1 MSDEIE
7 ERKLNFPVVRT
18 PLQGVDVEDIASVRA
33 WLLQLTEH
41 RVRNVGRLLPRFR
54 YLHAGLEEVFDVG
67 EPDLGEEHHHAIFHR
82 YLGQR
87 PGVVRRF
94 REGELRVEVD
104 GSYRRAIVVMELDAD
119 DKPDAWWLA
128 WRLIGEREGRVG
140 VFYDEWVIAEG
151 TGKAAFPEACADWF
165 PRGEV
170 VRSEMS
176 EKPTELPMP
185 EILVGLAP
193 LVRPVPQDPMVVLQV
208 VGQLTDAEIAQT
220 GLHGIQV
227 IAFRGLTVEQFIVRG
242 RFQFDVDDFIRTVA
256 QQGDNIDAIALI
268 MVGVMQ
274 LDGLDTRAIIAV
286 AEVQD
291 GRRARRAM
299 PLRFGPNGSIEPPRF
314 WASEMPQAEPGNGW
328 LGVAP
333 TQDISLFP
341 MPPKGQDMAES

>member
-1 MSDEIE
+1 MSRSRSSCLMTGCKPQNRILILEDTKGDGTGWKQSVFVD
-7 ERKLNFPVVRT
+7 KLTFATGIQTGFGGVYVGAPPNLLFFP
-18 PLQGVDVEDIASVRA
+18 DK
-33 WLLQLTEH
+33 
-41 RVRNVGRLLPRFR
+41 N
-54 YLHAGLEEVFDVG
+54 
-67 EPDLGEEHHHAIFHR
+67 
-82 YLGQR
+82 
-87 PGVVRRF
+87 
-94 REGELRVEVD
+94 
-104 GSYRRAIVVMELDAD
+104 AD

-151 TGKAAFPEACADWF
+151 TGKEAFPEACADWF

-170 VRSEMS
+170 VRSDMS

-193 LVRPVPQDPMVVLQV
+193 LARPVPQDPMVVLQV
-208 VGQLTDAEIAQT
+208 VGQLTDAEIAHT
-220 GLHGIQV
+220 GLQGIQV

-242 RFQFDVDDFIRTVA
+242 RFLFDVDDFMRTVA

-314 WASEMPQAEPGNGW
+314 WASEMPPAEPGKGW

-341 MPPKGQDMAES
+341 MPPKGQEMAEG